1 MVPLASLVSI
11 LDPCGSRPLLYTD
24 YYRLMYYET
33 GIRELGLVD
42 PAYHRSVL
50 NTLNI
55 LYLRPPILV
64 IKHKSIIETSIFVS
78 L

>member
-1 MVPLASLVSI
+1 
-11 LDPCGSRPLLYTD
+11 
-24 YYRLMYYET
+24 MYNET

-50 NTLNI
+50 NTLDI
-55 LYLRPPILV
+55 LYLRPPISV
-64 IKHKSIIETSIFVS
+64 IEYKAVIDTSIFIS